1 MSPAFV
7 VMFAMQHY
15 KLGWEDGLHMVQNR
29 RYCISPNG
37 GFLTQ
42 IKVSHW
48 AGWKCDELH
57 PIELFQEYESIYR
70 AQDSVSAYPMTT
82 RQISRRKREE
92 DDQDDE
98 DVQFQYVMLYLPNL
112 LE

>member
-1 MSPAFV
+1 
-7 VMFAMQHY
+7 MFAMQHY

-42 IKVSHW
+42 IK
-48 AGWKCDELH
+48 
-57 PIELFQEYESIYR
+57 EYESIYR

-98 DVQFQYVMLYLPNL
+98 DILFREEDRKRIMVDSDEEPTTASDCRDPNAMDDS
-112 LE
+112 